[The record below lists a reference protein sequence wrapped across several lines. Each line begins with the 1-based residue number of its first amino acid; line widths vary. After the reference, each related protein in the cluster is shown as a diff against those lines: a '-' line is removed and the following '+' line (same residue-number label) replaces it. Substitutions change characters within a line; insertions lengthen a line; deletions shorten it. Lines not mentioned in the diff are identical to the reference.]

1 VSERLAQELAARF
14 GRRFCVLTGSGS
26 TAIYLA
32 LKAIEARRGPGN
44 VIVPAIGCTSI
55 AEVVEHAG
63 FTPRYVD
70 VTLRDFTLDADLLPT
85 AIDSDTRAIL
95 GVHLYGHAYDVETVQ
110 AIAREHAIPVIED
123 VAQSMGGRFGDALM
137 GTFGEFAI
145 FSFGGT
151 KLVDAGGGG
160 AILFDDPD
168 ALSVIER
175 ELAALQ
181 PFEISTERSLLATS
195 HWQVY
200 HGSMNALRLDPS
212 VRADRIWRNA
222 LPLFRDLHL
231 HQFPTDKAQTI
242 LESMTTLDAR
252 LPARIARAERYHA
265 QLEGLPII
273 RSDAWRSSGAIWR
286 YSLLLPS
293 RSATIR
299 ISDFL
304 RRNGVAASN
313 HYWSLADLFDGN
325 KSLPNAAAVS
335 ERVVNFWVDDTAT
348 DVTIDRACALLREAL
363 GQTISDL

>member
-1 VSERLAQELAARF
+1 MSERLAQELAARF

-32 LKAIEARRGPGN
+32 LKAIAHQRGIGN
-44 VIVPAIGCTSI
+44 VIVPAIGCPSI
-55 AEVVEHAG
+55 AEVVVHAG
-63 FTPRYVD
+63 FTPRFVD
-70 VTLRDFTLDADLLPT
+70 VNLRDFTLDANAL
-85 AIDSDTRAIL
+85 AIDDNTRAIL
-95 GVHLYGHAYDVETVQ
+95 GVHLYGHAYDVEAV
-110 AIAREHAIPVIED
+110 RKHGIPVIED
-123 VAQSMGGRFGDALM
+123 VAQSMGGRIGDALM

-168 ALSVIER
+168 ALPVIQREVATLPAFQSSV
-175 ELAALQ
+175 
-181 PFEISTERSLLATS
+181 ERSLLATS

-212 VRADRIWRNA
+212 VRVDRIWRNA
-222 LPLFRDLHL
+222 FPLFRDLHL
-231 HQFPTDKAQTI
+231 HQFPEDKADAI
-242 LESMTTLDAR
+242 LESLATLDAR
-252 LPARIARAERYHA
+252 LPERIARAERYHA
-265 QLEGLPII
+265 QLEGLPIV
-273 RSDAWRSSGAIWR
+273 RSDAWRRSGALWR

-293 RSATIR
+293 RAATIR

-313 HYWSLADLFDGN
+313 HYWSLADLFDGD

-335 ERVVNFWVDDTAT
+335 ERVVNFWVDDSAT
-348 DVTIDRACALLREAL
+348 GAKIDRACALLREAL
-363 GQTISDL
+363 GQPFSDL

>member
-1 VSERLAQELAARF
+1 MSERLAQELAARF

-32 LKAIEARRGPGN
+32 LKAIADRRGAGN

-70 VTLRDFTLDADLLPT
+70 VTLRDFTLDATALP
-85 AIDSDTRAIL
+85 IDPNTGAIL
-95 GVHLYGHAYDVETVQ
+95 GVHLYGHAYDVDAVH
-110 AIAREHAIPVIED
+110 AIAHEHGIPVIED

-145 FSFGGT
+145 LSFGGT

-160 AILFDDPD
+160 AILFDDAD
-168 ALSVIER
+168 ALPVIER
-175 ELAALQ
+175 ELAALR
-181 PFEISTERSLLATS
+181 PFEVSTERSLLATS

-200 HGSMNALRLDPS
+200 HGAMNALRLDPS
-212 VRADRIWRNA
+212 ARVDRIWRNA

-231 HQFPTDKAQTI
+231 CRFRADKAQAI
-242 LESMTTLDAR
+242 LDSMATLDER
-252 LPARIARAERYHA
+252 LAARITRAERYHA
-265 QLEGLPII
+265 QLEELPVI
-273 RSDAWRSSGAIWR
+273 RSDAWRSSGALWR

-293 RSATIR
+293 RSATVR
-299 ISDFL
+299 ISDCL

-335 ERVVNFWVDDTAT
+335 ERVVNFWVDDSAT
-348 DVTIDRACALLREAL
+348 DAKIDRACALLREAL
-363 GQTISDL
+363 AQPISDL